1 MSDKHSI
8 AEARRNL
15 PMLVRKAERGQ
26 AVELTRR
33 GEWVA
38 VLIGRHRYEQLV
50 TPRPSFEH
58 TYRVFRTQVDLAAL
72 AIDTDEIFG
81 DTRDKS
87 PGRASEL
94 GP

>member
-1 MSDKHSI
+1 MADKHSI

-15 PMLVRKAERGQ
+15 PTLVRKAERGQ

-50 TPRPSFEH
+50 SPRPTFEH
-58 TYRVFRTQVDLAAL
+58 TYRVFTTDVDLTAL
-72 AIDTDEIFG
+72 AIDPDEIFG

-87 PGRASEL
+87 PGRESEL
-94 GP
+94 SP

>member
-1 MSDKHSI
+1 MADKHSI

-15 PMLVRKAERGQ
+15 PMLVRKAESGQ

-38 VLIGRHRYEQLV
+38 VLIGRRRYQQLV
-50 TPRPSFEH
+50 SPRPSFEQ
-58 TYRVFRTQVDLAAL
+58 TYRAFNTTVDLLELAL
-72 AIDTDEIFG
+72 DPDEIFG

-87 PGRASEL
+87 PGRASTL
-94 GP
+94 

>member
-1 MSDKHSI
+1 MADAHSI

-38 VLIGRHRYEQLV
+38 VLVGRRHYEQLAS
-50 TPRPSFEH
+50 PRPSFEQ
-58 TYRVFRTQVDLAAL
+58 TYRVFSTTVDLSELAL
-72 AIDTDEIFG
+72 DPEEIFG
-81 DTRDKS
+81 GVRDQS
-87 PGRASEL
+87 PGRTSEW
-94 GP
+94 